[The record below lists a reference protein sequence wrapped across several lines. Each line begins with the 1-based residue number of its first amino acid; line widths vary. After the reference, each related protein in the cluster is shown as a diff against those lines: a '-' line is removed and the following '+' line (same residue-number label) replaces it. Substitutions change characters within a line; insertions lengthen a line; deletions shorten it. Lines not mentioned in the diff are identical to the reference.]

1 MPAALQNAIAT
12 THNKSAISTTN
23 TLAAGKH
30 LPAANCFIVD
40 WFITRLRAKTHKI
53 MEGNSKKKIVV
64 IGGGFAGLNFLK
76 HIDADKFEVTL
87 IDRHNY
93 HSFPPLFY
101 QVASSGLDPAS
112 ICFPL
117 RRELRKRHGD
127 KVRYSMGE
135 AREIDIA
142 RRIVITT
149 AETVPYDFLIL
160 AAGTTNNFFN
170 MPQLADDVFTIKST
184 PEALRCRNEVLS
196 LLERASIEPDAEKRR
211 KMLSFVVVGGG
222 PSGVEIAG
230 ALGEMKK
237 YVLPREYPSI
247 SPDDITITLV
257 EGNNKVL
264 ATMNEK
270 SSEAAAKSL
279 RELMVD
285 LRFGAFMA
293 NYQDNVLTLSDGTK
307 LPASMVIW
315 TAGVKAEGFTFTSHG
330 MPLTESVTGHAGR
343 FPVDRFCRVNN
354 LQNVFALGDI
364 SLVEGDPDYPK
375 GHPQLAQVA
384 IQQGRLVAKNLNRD
398 SVDAGE
404 WKTFRYNDKGS
415 MATIGR
421 NRAVVD
427 LKHLHFSGFVAWL
440 MWMFI
445 HLISILGMRN
455 KIAVLVNWT
464 WAYFNYST
472 SLRLLIG
479 PARKPD
485 RDRPA
490 FK

>member
-1 MPAALQNAIAT
+1 
-12 THNKSAISTTN
+12 
-23 TLAAGKH
+23 
-30 LPAANCFIVD
+30 
-40 WFITRLRAKTHKI
+40 
-53 MEGNSKKKIVV
+53 MEGNRKKIVV
-64 IGGGFAGLNFLK
+64 VGGGFAGLNFVK
-76 HIDADKFEVTL
+76 HIDAEKFDVTL

-117 RRELRKRHGD
+117 RRELRKRHGNR
-127 KVRYSMGE
+127 VTYNMGE
-135 AREIDIA
+135 VTEIDIA
-142 RRIVITT
+142 RRVVRTT
-149 AETVPYDFLIL
+149 RETVGYDYLIL

-170 MPQLADDVFTIKST
+170 MPQLADKVFTIKST

-196 LLERASIEPDAEKRR
+196 LLERAAIEPDAAKRKR
-211 KMLSFVVVGGG
+211 LLSFVVVGGG

-237 YVLPREYPSI
+237 YVLPREYPTI
-247 SPDDITITLV
+247 SPEEITITLV
-257 EGNNKVL
+257 EGTDKVL
-264 ATMNEK
+264 GTMSAD
-270 SSEAAAKSL
+270 SSKAAAKSL
-279 RELMVD
+279 RDLMVD

-293 NYQDNVLTLSDGTK
+293 GYEGNTVRLSDGSE

-315 TAGVKAEGFTFTSHG
+315 TAGVKAEGFSFVSAG
-330 MPLTESVTGHAGR
+330 LPLDREVTAHAGR
-343 FPVDRFCRVNN
+343 FPVDRFCRVEG
-354 LQNVFALGDI
+354 LDGVFALGDI
-364 SLVEGDPDYPK
+364 SLVNGDPDYPK

-384 IQQGRLVAKNLNRD
+384 IQQGRLVAANLNRD
-398 SVDAGE
+398 SEDSGK
-404 WKTFRYNDKGS
+404 WKQFKYNDKGS

-427 LKHLHFSGFVAWL
+427 LKHLRFHGFSAWL
-440 MWMFI
+440 VWMFI

-455 KIAVLVNWT
+455 KIAVLVNWI

-479 PARKPD
+479 PAKKPD
-485 RDRPA
+485 RDPIE
-490 FK
+490 FS

>member
-1 MPAALQNAIAT
+1 MY
-12 THNKSAISTTN
+12 
-23 TLAAGKH
+23 
-30 LPAANCFIVD
+30 
-40 WFITRLRAKTHKI
+40 
-53 MEGNSKKKIVV
+53 GNKKKVVV
-64 IGGGFAGLNFLK
+64 IGGGFAGLNFVK
-76 HIDADKFEVTL
+76 HLDTDKFDITL
-87 IDRHNY
+87 IDRNNY

-101 QVASSGLDPAS
+101 QVASSGLDPSS

-117 RRELRKRHGD
+117 RRELRKRHGAR
-127 KVRYSMGE
+127 VTYNMGE
-135 AREIDIA
+135 VTEIDVA
-142 RRIVITT
+142 RRLVITPR
-149 AETVPYDFLIL
+149 ESVPYDFLII

-170 MPQLADDVFTIKST
+170 MPELVDKVFTIKST

-196 LLERASIEPDAEKRR
+196 LLEKASIEHDPEKRR
-211 KMLSFVVVGGG
+211 RMLSFVVVGGG

-247 SPDDITITLV
+247 APEDISITLV
-257 EGNNKVL
+257 EGTDKVL
-264 ATMNEK
+264 GTMSEK
-270 SSEAAAKSL
+270 SSKAAAKSL
-279 RELMVD
+279 NDLMVD
-285 LRFGAFMA
+285 LRFGANMA
-293 NYQDNVLTLSDGTK
+293 SYDDDTLRLADGSE

-315 TAGVKAEGFTFTSHG
+315 TAGVKAEGFNFTSDG
-330 MPLTESVTGHAGR
+330 VPLNQAVTGRAGR
-343 FPVDRFCRVNN
+343 FPVDRFCRVNGMRD
-354 LQNVFALGDI
+354 VFALGDI

-384 IQQGRLVAKNLNRD
+384 IQQGRLIAKNLNRD
-398 SVDAGE
+398 SADAGE
-404 WKTFRYNDKGS
+404 WKQFKYNDKGS

-427 LKHLHFSGFVAWL
+427 LRHLHFHGFAAWL
-440 MWMFI
+440 VWMFI

-479 PARKPD
+479 PARHPR
-485 RDRPA
+485 RDPIR
-490 FK
+490 FR